1 MTEKERQYEFDR
13 ILDNF
18 TKDNLDV
25 FLIEDKKQ
33 LNKMPKTQKSILEKK
48 IAKLENKLVIAEG
61 KAVHYEEQSNERLDS
76 YNRISKE
83 HDEYIS
89 NLATEMHNNRVKV
102 TDLEN
107 EVYEL
112 KESHVSLA
120 VNLTR
125 KRFLGFV
132 YYRIKI
138 N

>member
-1 MTEKERQYEFDR
+1 MTKKER
-13 ILDNF
+13 
-18 TKDNLDV
+18 
-25 FLIEDKKQ
+25 
-33 LNKMPKTQKSILEKK
+33 ILE
-48 IAKLENKLVIAEG
+48 LEAELVIAEG
-61 KAVHYEEQSNERLDS
+61 KAVHYEEQSNDRLDS
-76 YNRISKE
+76 YNRISDE

>member
-1 MTEKERQYEFDR
+1 MA
-13 ILDNF
+13 
-18 TKDNLDV
+18 
-25 FLIEDKKQ
+25 
-33 LNKMPKTQKSILEKK
+33 KTQKSILEKK
-48 IAKLENKLVIAEG
+48 IAKLEKKLVIAEG
-61 KAVHYEEQSNERLDS
+61 KAVHYKKQSNERLDS
-76 YNRISKE
+76 YNRISDE

-89 NLATEMHNNRVKV
+89 KVATEMHNNRVKV